1 MTQSEAHMSDIGYD
15 MSRQRDRKIVC
26 TALMQIFKEH
36 WSMEDMKEK
45 EERRRGG
52 KLNKFL
58 ALFQRREAAAAE
70 IRRQEKLARQAKKDE
85 QDRIKL
91 QEKKRR
97 EEVKAYWRLKK
108 EFDTFVDERIALD
121 KAREKKRSKEEKR
134 NAKKLKK
141 NISKSK
147 DNSNNSTANENDN
160 NNISH
165 KSIPENKTSDYGRK
179 GKKSGLKPSLL
190 KIRKVFVPS
199 FLTAG
204 GMAPVKVDKLDYIF
218 FLWVNHEIPIVFLDR
233 SNVMNSNVLTL

>member
-1 MTQSEAHMSDIGYD
+1 MTQSEAHMVSAAQEIDSGVVFPELPEWRHPTLTFDEVLADYNK
-15 MSRQRDRKIVC
+15 R
-26 TALMQIFKEH
+26 
-36 WSMEDMKEK
+36 MK
-45 EERRRGG
+45 
-52 KLNKFL
+52 
-58 ALFQRREAAAAE
+58 ARREAAAAE

-121 KAREKKRSKEEKR
+121 KAREKKRSKKEKR

-147 DNSNNSTANENDN
+147 DNSYNSTANEND

-165 KSIPENKTSDYGRK
+165 KSIPENKTSDNGRK

-190 KIRKVFVPS
+190 KIRKVFVPKLNYLC
-199 FLTAG
+199 FTDLTELQPSNENNFGWAKDW
-204 GMAPVKVDKLDYIF
+204 PTDVSVLDTKQ
-218 FLWVNHEIPIVFLDR
+218 VNEFNDEQDLIEFDLIDF
-233 SNVMNSNVLTL
+233 

>member
-1 MTQSEAHMSDIGYD
+1 MTQSQAHMVSAAQEIDSGVVFPELPEWRHPTLTFDEVLADYNK
-15 MSRQRDRKIVC
+15 R
-26 TALMQIFKEH
+26 
-36 WSMEDMKEK
+36 MK
-45 EERRRGG
+45 
-52 KLNKFL
+52 
-58 ALFQRREAAAAE
+58 ARREAAAAE

-121 KAREKKRSKEEKR
+121 KAREKKRSKKEKR

-160 NNISH
+160 NISH
-165 KSIPENKTSDYGRK
+165 KSIPENKTSDNGRK

-190 KIRKVFVPS
+190 KIRKVFVPKLNYLC
-199 FLTAG
+199 FTDLTELQPSNENNFGWAKDW
-204 GMAPVKVDKLDYIF
+204 PTDVSVLDTKE
-218 FLWVNHEIPIVFLDR
+218 VNEFNDEQDLIEFDLIDF
-233 SNVMNSNVLTL
+233 

>member
-1 MTQSEAHMSDIGYD
+1 MTQSEAHMVS
-15 MSRQRDRKIVC
+15 
-26 TALMQIFKEH
+26 TAQEIDSGVVFPELPEWRHPTLTFDEVLADYNKR
-36 WSMEDMKEK
+36 MK
-45 EERRRGG
+45 
-52 KLNKFL
+52 
-58 ALFQRREAAAAE
+58 ARREAAAAE

-121 KAREKKRSKEEKR
+121 KAREKKRSKKEKR

-165 KSIPENKTSDYGRK
+165 KSIPENKTSDNERK

-190 KIRKVFVPS
+190 KIRKIFVPKLNYLC
-199 FLTAG
+199 FTDLTELQPSDENNFGWAKDW
-204 GMAPVKVDKLDYIF
+204 PTDVSVLDTKQ
-218 FLWVNHEIPIVFLDR
+218 VNEFNDEQDLIEFDLIDF
-233 SNVMNSNVLTL
+233 